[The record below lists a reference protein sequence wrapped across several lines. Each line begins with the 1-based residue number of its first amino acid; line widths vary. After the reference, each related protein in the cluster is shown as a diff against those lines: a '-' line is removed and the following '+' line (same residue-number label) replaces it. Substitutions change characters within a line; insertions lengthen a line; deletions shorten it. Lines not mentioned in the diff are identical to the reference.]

1 MSGRLIQ
8 SLALS
13 AACLLA
19 GTVFAQSVPASHDMA
34 ARVAACTTCHGRE
47 GRATN
52 SEYFPRLAG
61 KPAGY
66 LFEQLRNFRDGRRQ
80 QTYMNGLL
88 ANMSDAYLHDIAEY
102 FASLDYPYSPPPASS
117 APSLQLARGKTL
129 VFSGDP
135 ARGIPACAS
144 CHGEALTGVLP
155 SVPSL
160 LGLPRAYVAA
170 QLGAWVTG
178 QRRAIAPDCMAEVG
192 RKLNSEDV
200 HAVVSWLEIQ
210 PVPVSN
216 KPVASLPTRPAMPCS
231 AMETHP

>member
-19 GTVFAQSVPASHDMA
+19 GTVFAQSVPAS
-34 ARVAACTTCHGRE
+34 RNITLVRGLLTTCHGRE

-52 SEYFPRLAG
+52 SEYFPQLAG

-102 FASLDYPYSPPPASS
+102 FASLDYPYSPPPAS

-135 ARGIPACAS
+135 ARGIPACAG

-210 PVPVSN
+210 PVPVGN